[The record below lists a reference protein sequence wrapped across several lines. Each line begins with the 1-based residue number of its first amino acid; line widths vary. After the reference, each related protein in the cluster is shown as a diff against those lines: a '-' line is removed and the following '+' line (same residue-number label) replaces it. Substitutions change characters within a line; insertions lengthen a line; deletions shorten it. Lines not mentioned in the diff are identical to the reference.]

1 MKNSVSSSVSLQRS
15 DDRGHIQTDF
25 EYKEGMP
32 STILISQM
40 INGKTSHVELTIK
53 EARFFQYVLS
63 EFDNFSRLI
72 GQMEEREEADSH
84 YYAMPSLGGE
94 IPLTARGR

>member
-1 MKNSVSSSVSLQRS
+1 MRNSVSSSVRLQRS

-40 INGKTSHVELTIK
+40 INGKTSHIELTIK
-53 EARFFQYVLS
+53 EANFFQYIMG
-63 EFDNFSRLI
+63 EFRNFSRLAD
-72 GQMEEREEADSH
+72 QMEDKEENED
-84 YYAMPSLGGE
+84 LF
-94 IPLTARGR
+94 